1 MGIANL
7 NNKLSDLGTDLT
19 CYLGKSFYDED
30 DYFKGQIASIAFY
43 DCALSSA
50 QVANIEDTVIIPDKD
65 PDVDNPNHDDE
76 PIESE
81 KITLFKGEATAYNWE
96 QAVTLPTTL
105 QNGSFDPA
113 NIKSG
118 GNFYVEYSGSKDQI
132 DFILQSW
139 SGGPDWAK
147 VSMSESGYIDDH
159 YYARYSYDNCV
170 SAFGTS
176 DFSNKLD
183 RIHVGAA
190 GTYVKVYSLVY
201 EPEFSSDEGN
211 TDDSGNDDSNSDNTD
226 DNNTDD
232 SNNDNEDDNN
242 RQMD

>member
-139 SGGPDWAK
+139 SGGPNWAK
-147 VSMSESGYIDDH
+147 VTMTGSGEANNH
-159 YYARYSYDNCV
+159 YYATYSYSSCV
-170 SAFGTS
+170 SAFGSS
-176 DFSNKLD
+176 DFSNLLD
-183 RIHVGAA
+183 CVHVSAA
-190 GTYVKVYSLVY
+190 GKDITVYSVCY
-201 EPEFSSDEGN
+201 DYGK
-211 TDDSGNDDSNSDNTD
+211 
-226 DNNTDD
+226 
-232 SNNDNEDDNN
+232 
-242 RQMD
+242 